1 MPEDKGGTG
10 VSVKVSQRFG
20 GKIKEEQGSEMWL
33 TQPKDHNLFFW
44 RFFFQVET
52 KTRELSM
59 ILKEEIAFI
68 FFLIEKPVF
77 LDKIFYKRQVK
88 LLSQCPP
95 NRAFALLSLRSA
107 SRGCDC

>member
-20 GKIKEEQGSEMWL
+20 GKIKEEQGSEMRL
-33 TQPKDHNLFFW
+33 TQPKDHNLFFGC
-44 RFFFQVET
+44 FFFQVET

-68 FFLIEKPVF
+68 FFSYRE
-77 LDKIFYKRQVK
+77 
-88 LLSQCPP
+88 
-95 NRAFALLSLRSA
+95 A
-107 SRGCDC
+107 SFP